1 MRGSERLGTLDRG
14 HQFKVLKVLHGWLG
28 TVAEDDGQVI
38 RGWVW
43 HEDAAPVT
51 GIPQPGG

>member
-28 TVAEDDGQVI
+28 TVAEGDGQVI